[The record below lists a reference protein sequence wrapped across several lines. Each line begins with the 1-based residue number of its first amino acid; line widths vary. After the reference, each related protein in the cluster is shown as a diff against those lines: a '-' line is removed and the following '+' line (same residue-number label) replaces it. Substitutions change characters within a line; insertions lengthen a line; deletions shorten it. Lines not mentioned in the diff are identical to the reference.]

1 LIRVRCQSVVFAL
14 IALALCLPGCADT
27 AVPVGGGVISLAPHL
42 TEVVF
47 ALGQGDR
54 LVGRGAYDDYPPE
67 VVNIE
72 NIGGYLDPN
81 LERIALLKPA
91 LLLLPGAHKQVA
103 DFAALNQI
111 PAVAWNMDSFASIA
125 EGITKIGDA
134 LGCPAEATALN
145 ARMAQQ
151 RDALAAKLAGVKRV
165 KVLIITQRDTHD
177 VSTLY
182 TAGGTSFVSEMVALA
197 GGDNLYAA
205 TEQPYLEAS
214 KETVVAGAPD
224 VILEFHPGQA
234 MTDKQQQAFIN
245 DWQALRE
252 LPAVSNYRVY
262 LIDESHALRPGPRI
276 MEIAERI
283 ARRLHPDLE
292 WGP

>member
-1 LIRVRCQSVVFAL
+1 M
-14 IALALCLPGCADT
+14 ALCLAGCSGSDAP
-27 AVPVGGGVISLAPHL
+27 AGGGVVSLGPHL

-47 ALGQGDR
+47 ALGQGER
-54 LVGRGAYDDYPPE
+54 LVGRGTYDDYPPE
-67 VVNIE
+67 VARIE
-72 NIGGYLDPN
+72 DVGDYLDPN
-81 LERIALLKPA
+81 LERIALLKPS

-111 PAVAWNMDSFASIA
+111 PTVAWNMDSFASIA

-134 LGCPAEATALN
+134 LGCPAEAAALN
-145 ARMAQQ
+145 ARMAAQ
-151 RDALAAKLAGVKRV
+151 RDALAAKLAGVPRL

-197 GGDNLYAA
+197 GGDNIYA
-205 TEQPYLEAS
+205 TTDQPYLEAS
-214 KETVVAGAPD
+214 KETIVASAPEAI
-224 VILEFHPGQA
+224 VEFHPGHA
-234 MTDKQQQAFIN
+234 LTDKQRQQFID

-252 LPAVSNYRVY
+252 LPAVSKYQVY
-262 LIDESHALRPGPRI
+262 IFTDSYALRPGPRV
-276 MEIAERI
+276 MDMAERI

-292 WGP
+292 WAP

>member
-1 LIRVRCQSVVFAL
+1 MRAASGF
-14 IALALCLPGCADT
+14 LALVLCLAGCSGSA
-27 AVPVGGGVISLAPHL
+27 APAGGGVISLAPHL

-134 LGCPAEATALN
+134 LGCPTEASALN

-224 VILEFHPGQA
+224 VVLEFHPGQH
-234 MTDKQQQAFIN
+234 MTDKQQQRFID